1 MKTYF
6 VVLAS
11 ASRLLL
17 SLSLISTVLSPPTTL
32 AANILAFMPMP
43 LKSHFSGF
51 QPMFEELARRGH
63 NVTVVSAFPLKDRR
77 VPNYT
82 DVDVMPSRGVPD
94 FDVMHLINSNFMIS
108 VTNRWFF
115 ANLLSNQ
122 LEQPNLKDFVRSDD
136 NSFDLVLIESF
147 LQEYTVALGHKF
159 SAPVVNLSPSMV
171 WVSASK
177 WLHLPAI
184 FSYVPDCCIGIT
196 DDMSF
201 VDRLKNTIV
210 GLMEMVVE
218 DYLYIPMMKTKMSKH
233 FAYTGWQSRPTLEQM
248 LNNVSLTLMNAHHA
262 VGVCRPY
269 LPGVIEV
276 GGMHI
281 KEPKPLPKDLQDYID
296 SASHGVIFFS
306 FGSII
311 NLSNLPKEKL
321 NSFLNVISRLKQKV
335 IMKWVPD
342 KSIKLPHNVKVGS
355 WLPQNDILAHS
366 NVKLFITHGGLHSIE
381 EAVYYGKPVIG
392 IPFFADQRSNMKVVE
407 KNGYGK
413 LITYNELTEESFGNA
428 VEEVITNPT
437 FKDKSMIQSQ
447 VYRDQPMKPLDRA
460 VYWIEYVI
468 RNDGA
473 KYLKSDSIGLN
484 TAQYFLFDITLFL
497 FLLTVIIAWL
507 VYCGTVKISSKCIT
521 N

>member
-1 MKTYF
+1 
-6 VVLAS
+6 
-11 ASRLLL
+11 
-17 SLSLISTVLSPPTTL
+17 
-32 AANILAFMPMP
+32 
-43 LKSHFSGF
+43 
-51 QPMFEELARRGH
+51 
-63 NVTVVSAFPLKDRR
+63 
-77 VPNYT
+77 
-82 DVDVMPSRGVPD
+82 
-94 FDVMHLINSNFMIS
+94 MHLINSNFMIS
-108 VTNRWFF
+108 VTNSWFF

-281 KEPKPLPKDLQDYID
+281 KEPKPLPKVSTNINRYNRNNCKMTE
-296 SASHGVIFFS
+296 FFM
-306 FGSII
+306 F
-311 NLSNLPKEKL
+311 
-321 NSFLNVISRLKQKV
+321 NS
-335 IMKWVPD
+335 
-342 KSIKLPHNVKVGS
+342 
-355 WLPQNDILAHS
+355 
-366 NVKLFITHGGLHSIE
+366 
-381 EAVYYGKPVIG
+381 
-392 IPFFADQRSNMKVVE
+392 
-407 KNGYGK
+407 
-413 LITYNELTEESFGNA
+413 
-428 VEEVITNPT
+428 
-437 FKDKSMIQSQ
+437 
-447 VYRDQPMKPLDRA
+447 
-460 VYWIEYVI
+460 
-468 RNDGA
+468 
-473 KYLKSDSIGLN
+473 KYLLM
-484 TAQYFLFDITLFL
+484 YYY
-497 FLLTVIIAWL
+497 L
-507 VYCGTVKISSKCIT
+507 VFFIQLP
-521 N
+521 